1 MSIRTRS
8 LLWCG
13 MAALALAVAPA
24 GIDPVHA
31 ATRQDV
37 RLSGPRVSD
46 LGKGS
51 YVVTMESAGDIRGLL
66 TLTLK
71 ADGSSVAGEWV
82 LVSRYLQDLLSG
94 NEELGPT
101 GEHDGIVHEERIAFR
116 ERGTLRGSIAGG
128 ALSFDADGRLHGI
141 EGLKLSIAGG
151 DLEFAG
157 AAGAGTLAASNLQDE
172 RAGSGLVSFGPAAG
186 AAAAAGTREVK

>member
-1 MSIRTRS
+1 MPIRTRF
-8 LLWCG
+8 LLCG
-13 MAALALAVAPA
+13 AAAALALAVAPA
-24 GIDPVHA
+24 GHDPVHA
-31 ATRQDV
+31 ASRYDV
-37 RLSGPRVSD
+37 RLSGPRVSA
-46 LGKGS
+46 LGGGS

-66 TLTLK
+66 TLRLK

-128 ALSFDADGRLHGI
+128 TLSFDGEGRLHAI
-141 EGLKLSIAGG
+141 DGLKLAVAGG

-157 AAGAGTLAASNLQDE
+157 AAGAGTLAASSLQDE
-172 RAGSGLVSFGPAAG
+172 RAGSGLANFSG
-186 AAAAAGTREVK
+186 EVK

>member
-1 MSIRTRS
+1 MSTRTRF
-8 LLWCG
+8 LLLCG
-13 MAALALAVAPA
+13 SAAVALAVTPA
-24 GIDPVHA
+24 SLDPVHA
-31 ATRQDV
+31 ASRQAESRQDV
-37 RLSGPRVSD
+37 RLSGPRVSA
-46 LGKGS
+46 LGGGS
-51 YVVTMESAGDIRGLL
+51 YVVTLEAAGDIRGLL

-71 ADGSSVAGEWV
+71 ADGAAVGGEWV
-82 LVSRYLQDLLSG
+82 LVSRYLQDMLSG

-128 ALSFDADGRLHGI
+128 SLSFDSDGRLNGI
-141 EGLKLSIAGG
+141 DGLTLAVAGG

-172 RAGSGLVSFGPAAG
+172 RVGSGLVSFA
-186 AAAAAGTREVK
+186 REVK